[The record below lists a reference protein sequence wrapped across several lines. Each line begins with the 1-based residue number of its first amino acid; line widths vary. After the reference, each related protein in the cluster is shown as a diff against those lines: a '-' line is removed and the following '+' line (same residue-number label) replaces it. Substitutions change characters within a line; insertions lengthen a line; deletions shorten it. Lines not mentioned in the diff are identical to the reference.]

1 MSAPFPSPPV
11 ELDRRAW
18 PTAGVATLI
27 GAALVDLALL
37 PFRVAL
43 AIVRAGARRRDITDL
58 IHRANAHAA
67 KDANPPR

>member
-1 MSAPFPSPPV
+1 MSSGV

-18 PTAGVATLI
+18 PTRGVAALF

-37 PFRVAL
+37 PFRVVA
-43 AIVRAGARRRDITDL
+43 AIACADARRRDVADL
-58 IHRANAHAA
+58 IHRANSNAT